1 MPNSPEAM
9 AGIKFTDP
17 VQDDL
22 EDVTLYKPGRS
33 TGLTRGSFRHIVQ
46 ARITKEQ
53 KGGGSKLVTKVTHEL
68 MVATPNGTFGKPGDS
83 AS

>member
-53 KGGGSKLVTKVTHEL
+53 KGGGE
-68 MVATPNGTFGKPGDS
+68 
-83 AS
+83 